1 MIQIVIDID
10 GVVGEGKNTVIAIK
24 EKVMPYSG
32 METKIIVNIRSTGGL
47 LDEALKIYDYLNWL
61 GKLVDVTVETRC
73 FGYVAS
79 CGTIIAQ
86 GATEGHRGISKNS
99 LYLIHCST
107 CDVENETY
115 IGLGKMRD
123 TLMLKDEFISKI
135 YAQHSKGV
143 LDQKAVLE
151 IMEENEGAG
160 YWQDP
165 HEVVEHGLADFIIK
179 AETCD
184 IPENCRK
191 RGLFYR
197 IRKLLGCKEE

>member
-10 GVVGEGKNTVIAIK
+10 GVVGEGNNTVIAIK
-24 EKVMPYSG
+24 EKVVPYSG
-32 METKIIVNIRSTGGL
+32 MEINVIVNIRSTGGL

-61 GKLVDVTVETRC
+61 GKLEGVTVETRC

-143 LDQKAVLE
+143 LDQKAVIE

-165 HEVVEHGLADFIIK
+165 HEVVEHGLADFIFDADEELEK
-179 AETCD
+179 LET
-184 IPENCRK
+184 PK
-191 RGLFYR
+191 QGLFYKIKKFFGYGR
-197 IRKLLGCKEE
+197 

>member
-1 MIQIVIDID
+1 MRQIVIDID
-10 GVVGEGKNTVIAIK
+10 GVVGEGNNTVIAIK

-61 GKLVDVTVETRC
+61 WKLDDVTVETRC

-107 CDVENETY
+107 CDVEHENY

-123 TLMLKDEFISKI
+123 TLMLKDEFISNI
-135 YAQHSKGV
+135 YSKHSKGV
-143 LDQKAVLE
+143 LDQKAVIE

-165 HEVVEHGLADFIIK
+165 HEVVEHGLADFIFD
-179 AETCD
+179 AEEELEKLET
-184 IPENCRK
+184 PK
-191 RGLFYR
+191 HGLFYK
-197 IRKLLGCKEE
+197 IKKFFGYGG